1 MAGEQVKW
9 NKFIVGSSTQHLN
22 IFQERGFPTTCNI
35 RSAYASFPRYIRTY
49 MLIIYST
56 SRRNIFPFCAEEQ
69 HCLPD
74 PQKKKIKLHAPK
86 ARSRAHI
93 ITEWHCFILSFV
105 LSLRVCKSYLV
116 YLSTYIASENL
127 P

>member
-56 SRRNIFPFCAEEQ
+56 SRRNIFPFCAEAQ

-74 PQKKKIKLHAPK
+74 PQKKKSSCMLQKQDLVPI
-86 ARSRAHI
+86 SS
-93 ITEWHCFILSFV
+93 LSGIALFSLV